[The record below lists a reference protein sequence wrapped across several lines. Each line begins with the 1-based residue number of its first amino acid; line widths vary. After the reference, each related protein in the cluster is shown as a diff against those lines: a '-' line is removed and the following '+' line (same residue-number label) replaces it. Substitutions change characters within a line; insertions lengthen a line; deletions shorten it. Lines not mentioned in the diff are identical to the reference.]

1 MEKGHKCSDWL
12 LVTSWWLLATGYWLR
27 VEDRVRAEM
36 KADPSDWVVDHI
48 SEIRPEGQ
56 VLDLACG
63 SGRHTRLLLEK
74 GFEVTAL
81 DINTTR
87 LSDLKSH
94 PRLTIVEVDLE
105 DNSASAE
112 EWPLT
117 TQFDGIVVTNYLH
130 RPLFR
135 HLSDSLS
142 KDGILIYETFMIGN
156 ERFGKPSN
164 PDFLLKKDELRNSF
178 GETLRIIEFSQGYLE
193 VPKPA
198 MIQQFC
204 GKKVPN

>member
-1 MEKGHKCSDWL
+1 
-12 LVTSWWLLATGYWLR
+12 
-27 VEDRVRAEM
+27 M